1 MVVVNGNTALRKP
14 RRRAFSATARP
25 GRAHGRPPAVRA
37 LFGVNAA
44 AVIVAETAV
53 APGRLMTQAPD
64 SPLPF
69 PVPQYSKAPMTV
81 PYGDRQGFNFRSS
94 TRPHCDRLRRRQRY
108 GGSPIC
114 R

>member
-1 MVVVNGNTALRKP
+1 MPASTLPFVTGKRIRGCDVGGDDGRSG
-14 RRRAFSATARP
+14 RR
-25 GRAHGRPPAVRA
+25 
-37 LFGVNAA
+37 
-44 AVIVAETAV
+44 
-53 APGRLMTQAPD
+53 MTQAPD